1 FCFRCHFVRA
11 RIIRLIEPRCSRI
24 CQIPER
30 TDGSKGVFKAG
41 QGSCGCVTKKG
52 VRDPTQEGSMIP
64 SLPLRV
70 LTRRLLA
77 SQITVRAINAP
88 VESIMLS
95 CIDAVR
101 DGTKL

>member
-1 FCFRCHFVRA
+1 
-11 RIIRLIEPRCSRI
+11 
-24 CQIPER
+24 
-30 TDGSKGVFKAG
+30 
-41 QGSCGCVTKKG
+41 
-52 VRDPTQEGSMIP
+52 MIP
-64 SLPLRV
+64 SLPLGV